1 MRYYPVDLSPYIA
14 NEGKYATF
22 EEFNREAA
30 ETLSVLHGIDGDN
43 LDESITRA
51 KVASLAFGAL
61 VYDQVAAVTSV
72 ALTEG
77 TPANTQI
84 PVPDAAGDPWTV
96 DVETGD
102 GFIRGAFRCEL
113 LEHTNVGHA
122 LWGIVKIDG
131 VTVAR
136 APCPR
141 GYYDAI
147 AINLPGYSLSCRFA
161 APVASGV
168 HRVEFFLV
176 TNRESPAGTVA
187 AEVGARAYFMRECL
201 R

>member
-1 MRYYPVDLSPYIA
+1 MRYYPVDLSPFVG

-30 ETLSVLHGIDGDN
+30 ETLSVLHALDGDN
-43 LDESITRA
+43 LAAQITKA
-51 KVASLAFGAL
+51 KVALLAFGRVL
-61 VYDQVAAVTSV
+61 YNQIAATTTVT
-72 ALTEG
+72 LTTA
-77 TPANTQI
+77 TPANAQI
-84 PVPDAAGDPWTV
+84 PVPDAAGDPWVV

-102 GFIRGAFRCEL
+102 GFLRGAFRCEL
-113 LEHTNVGHA
+113 LEHTNAGHTVY
-122 LWGIVKIDG
+122 GIVKVDG

-136 APCPR
+136 APAPR
-141 GYYDAI
+141 GYYAGVT
-147 AINLPGYSLSCRFA
+147 NLPGYSLSCRFA

-176 TNRESPAGTVA
+176 TTREAPSTVVV